1 MALCGDTFHANV
13 TLRGA
18 GCRGSG
24 GRVEFF
30 RPEGKFFQ
38 EMGWKERSSVGS
50 AGRGTAEPE
59 LRNRGGVVEC
69 GCCDRRVWREGCG
82 RLPAGMTNP
91 GGVGGAERAV
101 CSWVGGGAVRVGDRC
116 VSARRYWR
124 VKGAGRGRV
133 GRIGR
138 MSASV
143 GRPDSGVGERHRF
156 ASSSGSESCWRTD
169 SSWIACSTLR
179 MNSGAI
185 PSAAASAVRRASS
198 SS

>member
-1 MALCGDTFHANV
+1 MRGGIRTPIPPQNYETVSGMALCGDTFHANV

-24 GRVEFF
+24 SRVEFF

-69 GCCDRRVWREGCG
+69 GCCGDRRAWRGGCG

-91 GGVGGAERAV
+91 GGDGAVRAV
-101 CSWVGGGAVRVGDRC
+101 C
-116 VSARRYWR
+116 
-124 VKGAGRGRV
+124 GRV

-143 GRPDSGVGERHRF
+143 GRPDSGVGGRHRF